1 MKKKGLLTSLLS
13 LALVAGLFTGCN
25 TDNSKNAG
33 KDNGKDAAA
42 TMQPTDNPYGLRDNI
57 EDGAILHCFSWSF
70 RTIEES
76 LEDIAMAGYSAIQ
89 TSPINACYDGG
100 NAGMDLYG
108 QGKWYYHYQPTDW
121 TIGNYQL

>member
-57 EDGAILHCFSWSF
+57 EDGAILLPAASWNVIRF
-70 RTIEES
+70 V
-76 LEDIAMAGYSAIQ
+76 
-89 TSPINACYDGG
+89 P
-100 NAGMDLYG
+100 
-108 QGKWYYHYQPTDW
+108 GK
-121 TIGNYQL
+121 N